1 MRAFSIF
8 LARGFLGRVTVFVL
22 IMVLMAVLPRLLPGD
37 PFELLLSSDY
47 VQEMDDAAQARLRE
61 RLGMDAGLWAQVA
74 RDLSAMARGDL
85 GHSPLHGAPVR
96 EVLFG
101 ALPWTLLLVACATP
115 VFLAIGVGLGIEAGR
130 KPGSRADSILSAVM
144 TFIAALPAFVTAL
157 LLLLIFAITLR
168 LFPLGGAEPFFPQS
182 DFWPRARDIAWYGAL
197 PVLALAKH
205 EIARYFFIIRG
216 EAVQIS
222 RRPFM
227 MNARGRGV
235 AGWAERYRYF
245 GLNLLPVILARLG
258 HSTSTLLG
266 AVLYVEVVFSYPGI
280 GKLMHQAVLDRDFAL
295 LQGAIAALAAITLLI
310 NWLFDVLVELLTKR
324 G

>member
-8 LARGFLGRVTVFVL
+8 IARGFLSRAFIFVL

-37 PFELLLSSDY
+37 PFELLMSSDY
-47 VQEMDDAAQARLRE
+47 VQGMDEDAQARLRD
-61 RLGMDAGLWAQVA
+61 RLGLDAGLWSQVI
-74 RDLSAMARGDL
+74 RDLSAMAHFDL
-85 GHSPLHGAPVR
+85 GYSPLHGAPVQ
-96 EVLFG
+96 EVLFS

-115 VFLAIGVGLGIEAGR
+115 VFLGIGVGLGIEAGR
-130 KPGSRADSILSAVM
+130 VPGSRTDNILSVVM

-157 LLLLIFAITLR
+157 LLLLIFAITLK

-182 DFWPRARDIAWYGAL
+182 GFWPRARDIAWYGTL
-197 PVLALAKH
+197 PALALAKH

-216 EAVQIS
+216 EAVQLT

-227 MNARGRGV
+227 TNARGRGV
-235 AGWAERYRYF
+235 SGLTERYRYF
-245 GLNLLPVILARLG
+245 GLNLLPVILSRLG

-295 LQGAIAALAAITLLI
+295 LQGAIAVLAALILLV